1 MPTPKDRILLEGIEV
16 PAALG
21 VTAGERALRRPVA
34 IDVELEC
41 DLRTSGQS
49 DRLADTIDYGEVY
62 RVIEEVAGK
71 DEHHL
76 VEALA
81 ERICTALLT
90 TFPID
95 SATLTLRKHAPV
107 SGNLRQAGVRI
118 TRVKGHALG

>member
-41 DLRTSGQS
+41 DLGSSGQS
-49 DRLADTIDYGEVY
+49 DDLADTIDYGAVY
-62 RVIEEVAGK
+62 QVIEEVAGK
-71 DEHHL
+71 GEHQL

-95 SATLTLRKHAPV
+95 SVTLTVRKHAPV
-107 SGNLRQAGVRI
+107 AGALRQAGVRI
-118 TRVKGHALG
+118 ARSKAKRS